1 MPNQKGWTMTIANTV
16 TNDDEDIDLDIAER
30 LAEQTDHDSLLADL
44 SKTFDEVDN
53 DLVPV
58 ADKEAAQ
65 APVEK
70 TAAER
75 ARDELGRFTA
85 AERALQEAATKAA
98 KADETP
104 TQTQAP
110 TGEPVKPQP
119 PTSWSPAAKAAFA
132 ELPQDH
138 PLVQA
143 VAKRESEVNAGFA
156 ELKNYKELKHY
167 SELAKS
173 KGDTLPG
180 MLQRFVAAEDL
191 LSKNPT
197 QGIMWLMRSY
207 GVHPAYIAQQAG
219 LNMVPPGQVP
229 QVPRQSP
236 QAKMSPQ
243 QLAYQQQQHTLMQQA
258 QQKQRQQPHQAHPE
272 IASLK
277 QQVEEMRRAP
287 LVQEVDRFLTD
298 PKYPFAHN
306 LKDDMALLLDQGKAV
321 DLPSAY
327 EMASWANPETRALL
341 IKQQREEATKSIAT
355 RAKAATSTARSAS
368 KSLTGAPL
376 VGASSTPAAAELSIE
391 DQLAAG
397 WDNLV

>member
-16 TNDDEDIDLDIAER
+16 TNDDEDIDLDVAER

-53 DLVPV
+53 DLAPV

-85 AERALQEAATKAA
+85 AEKALQEAATKAA

-104 TQTQAP
+104 TQAETP

-236 QAKMSPQ
+236 QARMSPQ
-243 QLAYQQQQHTLMQQA
+243 QLAYQQQQQHSDA
-258 QQKQRQQPHQAHPE
+258 AG
-272 IASLK
+272 AADA
-277 QQVEEMRRAP
+277 AP
-287 LVQEVDRFLTD
+287 
-298 PKYPFAHN
+298 A
-306 LKDDMALLLDQGKAV
+306 
-321 DLPSAY
+321 
-327 EMASWANPETRALL
+327 
-341 IKQQREEATKSIAT
+341 
-355 RAKAATSTARSAS
+355 
-368 KSLTGAPL
+368 
-376 VGASSTPAAAELSIE
+376 ASSDSSRDRVASATGRGDATCPSRARGGSLPHRSEVPVCTQFEGRHGPSPGSGESRRPSLR
-391 DQLAAG
+391 LRNG
-397 WDNLV
+397 VLG